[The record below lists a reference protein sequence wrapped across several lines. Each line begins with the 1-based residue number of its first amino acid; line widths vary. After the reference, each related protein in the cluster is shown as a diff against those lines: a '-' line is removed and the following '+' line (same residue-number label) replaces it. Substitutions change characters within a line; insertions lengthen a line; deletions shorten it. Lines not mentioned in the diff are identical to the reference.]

1 MLNDTLRWEIVCA
14 ACDWE
19 ACVEAL
25 VPFSENGSG
34 LINGLWEEYICPDH
48 LEVGRRA
55 VYVVTEWEHGVD
67 IDTAYIRYF
76 SGETQTVPVP
86 KCSVCKRTMQ
96 GGQVL
101 NQLPF
106 YLRPQLEIHTWK
118 LKQLENLRRM
128 VAAEQQAVRQEK
140 QTPEQAQSLLE
151 AEVLAIQRF
160 FTGFREQLGLTAPTT
175 LLNEDYFPT
184 SLPKWEM
191 AVKAAIEESETRL
204 QQLQKRQAEEAIKP
218 PASCPKCHNKSVYL
232 RSANLF

>member
-25 VPFSENGSG
+25 VPFSENGDG

-55 VYVVTEWEHGVD
+55 VYVVSEWERGVD
-67 IDTAYIRYF
+67 VETAYMRYF
-76 SGETQTVPVP
+76 SGEALTVPVP
-86 KCSVCKRTMQ
+86 KCSVCQHTMQ
-96 GGQVL
+96 GGQIL

-106 YLRPQLEIHTWK
+106 YLRPQLELHAWK

-140 QTPEQAQSLLE
+140 QTPDQAQALLE
-151 AEVLAIQRF
+151 AEILAIQRF
-160 FTGFREQLGLTAPTT
+160 FSGFREQLGLTVPTT
-175 LLNEDYFPT
+175 LLNDDTFPT
-184 SLPKWEM
+184 SLPKWEA
-191 AVKAAIEESETRL
+191 AVKVAIEETETRL
-204 QQLQKRQAEEAIKP
+204 QQLQKRQAEESVKP
-218 PASCPKCHNKSVYL
+218 PASCPKCHTKSVYL

>member
-25 VPFSENGSG
+25 VPFSENGEG
-34 LINGLWEEYICPDH
+34 LINGLWEEYICPNH

-55 VYVVTEWEHGVD
+55 VYVVSEWEREVD
-67 IDTAYIRYF
+67 VETAYMRYF
-76 SGETQTVPVP
+76 SGEAHTVPVP
-86 KCSVCKRTMQ
+86 KCSVCQRTMQ
-96 GGQVL
+96 GGQIL

-106 YLRPQLEIHTWK
+106 YLRPQLELHAWK

-140 QTPEQAQSLLE
+140 QTPDQAQALLE
-151 AEVLAIQRF
+151 AEILAIQRF
-160 FTGFREQLGLTAPTT
+160 FSGFREQLGLTVPTT
-175 LLNEDYFPT
+175 LLNDDTFPT
-184 SLPKWEM
+184 SLPKWET
-191 AVKAAIEESETRL
+191 AVKVAIEETETRL
-204 QQLQKRQAEEAIKP
+204 QQLQKRQAEESVKP
-218 PASCPKCHNKSVYL
+218 PASCPKCHTKSVYL